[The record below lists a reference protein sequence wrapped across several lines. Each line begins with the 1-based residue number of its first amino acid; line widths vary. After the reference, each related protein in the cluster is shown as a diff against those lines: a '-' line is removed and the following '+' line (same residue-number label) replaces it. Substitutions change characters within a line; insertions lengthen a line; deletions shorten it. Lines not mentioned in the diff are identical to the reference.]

1 MDHLRRWY
9 TGIVFMGIKANGTT
23 DLKETLNG
31 MQSTDSL
38 RMMVMASLFA
48 ALIAAGAFL
57 AIPIG
62 PVPIYLAN
70 FFVMLAGLILG
81 PRWGSA
87 AVSAYLLAG
96 TLGLPVF
103 AGGTGGI
110 GRFLGPTGG
119 YLLAYLPAVFLV
131 GLISKRAKP
140 SLAWDVMAMLAATTV
155 IYGMGVPWL
164 KTITGMTWGKSL
176 AVGVIPFLIGDG
188 IKIATAIPVVRLVR
202 PMIFPPETERM
213 VMSPHPEVPSFHEH
227 H

>member
-1 MDHLRRWY
+1 
-9 TGIVFMGIKANGTT
+9 
-23 DLKETLNG
+23 

-57 AIPIG
+57 AIPVG

-70 FFVMLAGLILG
+70 FFVMLAGLVLG
-81 PRWGSA
+81 PQWGSA
-87 AVSAYLLAG
+87 AVGAYLLAG

-110 GRFLGPTGG
+110 GRFFGPTGG
-119 YLLAYLPAVFLV
+119 YLLAYLPAVFLAGV
-131 GLISKRAKP
+131 ISKRTKP
-140 SLAWDVMAMLAATTV
+140 SPAGDVMAMLAAVTV

-176 AVGVIPFLIGDG
+176 AVGMVPFLIGDG
-188 IKIATAIPVVRLVR
+188 IKIAAAIPVVRMVR
-202 PMIFPPETERM
+202 PLICSSDKAQME
-213 VMSPHPEVPSFHEH
+213 MSPHPNVTVSHDH